1 MIFGFGNLSER
12 RVVSADSALVYVGG
26 LNFVSGMQQQIRCSS
41 CGALLNPR
49 QDILADFLIGA
60 HASLQADRLPT
71 RDRGYYRTYFPAP
84 QLA

>member
-1 MIFGFGNLSER
+1 
-12 RVVSADSALVYVGG
+12 
-26 LNFVSGMQQQIRCSS
+26 MQQQIRCSS